1 MSELAPR
8 MRVLHHKVRNL
19 LQERDR
25 LATDRRQAD
34 EELRE
39 LKRNASVLQAR
50 IVELEREIEVL
61 RASKPHVAVVERLHE
76 RLQGKPG
83 VDLIAR
89 FGAELHACGMDEA
102 ALAASVR
109 AVADEPGYAAEAID
123 AGLEE
128 VFIHLMAQS
137 PDNMA

>member
-61 RASKPHVAVVERLHE
+61 RASKPHVAVTERPVTKE
-76 RLQGKPG
+76 RF
-83 VDLIAR
+83 D
-89 FGAELHACGMDEA
+89 ELVSEIDRCL
-102 ALAASVR
+102 AL
-109 AVADEPGYAAEAID
+109 
-123 AGLEE
+123 LT
-128 VFIHLMAQS
+128 
-137 PDNMA
+137 N

>member
-19 LQERDR
+19 LQERER
-25 LATDRRQAD
+25 SATDRRQAD

-61 RASKPHVAVVERLHE
+61 RASKPHVAVAERPVTKE
-76 RLQGKPG
+76 RI
-83 VDLIAR
+83 D
-89 FGAELHACGMDEA
+89 ELVSEIDRCL
-102 ALAASVR
+102 AL
-109 AVADEPGYAAEAID
+109 
-123 AGLEE
+123 LT
-128 VFIHLMAQS
+128 
-137 PDNMA
+137 N